1 MIVLETVLI
10 QICMS
15 RVKIKVTSIVLEI
28 VLIQTFV

>member
-15 RVKIKVTSIVLEI
+15 RVKIKVTRIVLEI